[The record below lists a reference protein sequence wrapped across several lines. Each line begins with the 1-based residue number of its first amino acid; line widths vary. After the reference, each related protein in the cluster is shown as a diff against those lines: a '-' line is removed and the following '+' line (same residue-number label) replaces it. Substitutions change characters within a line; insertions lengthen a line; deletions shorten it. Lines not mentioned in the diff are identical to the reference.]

1 MNCDKCKKNDATCH
15 YRMNING
22 RRAEYHLCADCA
34 REMGIEQDVFSDFG
48 SMFRDMFGD
57 FFGGGRALSPWEDF
71 GFRMPTMTV
80 PRLEILLDGCP
91 ETQKEEHRDEAET
104 GGTDPEMSRK
114 RQLNVLRREMK
125 RAAAEENFEKAA
137 EIRDRI
143 RKMESE
149 N

>member
-1 MNCDKCKKNDATCH
+1 MNCDNCKKNEATCH

-34 REMGIEQDVFSDFG
+34 REMGIESDVFSDFG

-91 ETQKEEHRDEAET
+91 ETSREEQKNDEAK
-104 GGTDPEMSRK
+104 GTDPEMSRK

-137 EIRDRI
+137 EIRDQI

-149 N
+149 K